1 MNVDVNIL
9 REAVTVMSFV
19 AFLGIVAFAAF
30 PGNESRFDEAAR
42 IPLDDEEPAAQPSPR
57 EKGADAEGGSANG
70 GIDR

>member
-30 PGNESRFDEAAR
+30 PGNESRFNEAAR
-42 IPLDDEEPAAQPSPR
+42 IPLDDEEPPPEPSP
-57 EKGADAEGGSANG
+57 KAEGPSAGHGFTNG
-70 GIDR
+70 GHP